1 MPKIL
6 TPDQADRAIYFDF
19 EGCKNEAPSLLGWSY
34 LTDDRKTEYVC
45 QSVVEP
51 LLWPAAGAKI
61 PHTAGNCRCDR
72 KSFDEA
78 ARFLFDTAH
87 GEDRL
92 LVSWSTHDLTM
103 IEKHF
108 TDEHLAFQI
117 GSRYRNA
124 LPTAHQWLKKI
135 HSGIELPGGFGG
147 GHTLAAYAQIM
158 NLHIP
163 VKYGTN
169 VAAHGIRTM
178 RDVFESA
185 RTYTTLMKTE
195 RDAWKALLGHNRLD
209 CKYAREIVTRAARE
223 YSCS

>member
-1 MPKIL
+1 MARIL
-6 TPDQADRAIYFDF
+6 TPEQADRAIYFDF

-45 QSVVEP
+45 QSVIEP
-51 LLWPAAGAKI
+51 LLWSAAGAKI
-61 PHTAGNCRCDR
+61 PHTAGNCCCDR
-72 KSFDEA
+72 ISFDEA
-78 ARFLFDTAH
+78 VRFLFNRAQD
-87 GEDRL
+87 EDRL

-103 IEKHF
+103 IEEHV
-108 TDEHLAFQI
+108 TDKQLLLQI

-124 LPTAHQWLKKI
+124 LPTARHWLRKI
-135 HSGIELPGGFGG
+135 HPEVELPTGFGG
-147 GHTLAAYAQIM
+147 GHTLTAYAQIM

-178 RDVFESA
+178 RAVFASG
-185 RTYTTLMKTE
+185 RTYTTSSKTE
-195 RDAWKALLGHNRLD
+195 RDNWKALLGHNRLD

-223 YSCS
+223 YSRS